1 MISKGEDYDKLKKSF
16 VIFICTFDPFGKGR
30 HLYTFENRCNE
41 DSSLVLG
48 DETTKVF
55 LNTRGALQDVD
66 EEMMEFLKYIENSTD
81 EVAKVAKSELVR
93 IINQKVNVL
102 KEDKKVE
109 VEYMTLLERDKEKIQ
124 EGIERGIEKGIEQGI
139 VKASKQM
146 AKKLL
151 DKGMNIEEVISITE
165 LTKEEV
171 EEIYNTGILERH

>member
-1 MISKGEDYDKLKKSF
+1 MMIPKGEDYDKLKKSF

-81 EVAKVAKSELVR
+81 EVAKAAKSELVR
-93 IINQKVNVL
+93 IINQKVNML

-124 EGIERGIEKGIEQGI
+124 EGIERGIEQGI